1 MEVRYRV
8 GITGIGIFLLVLLL
22 AGCSSPRP
30 LTKLTR
36 SQKIAEGKL
45 FYHQKCFDC
54 HGQYG
59 TEGLRGSILKT
70 TLKQVKR
77 AIRLVPAMYSLQG
90 DYRTDNQVRSMT
102 SRQNYRYFQYQIHKR
117 EYMIPDKPAFP
128 EEGLKDIVLFL
139 QYVGNIPAIPK
150 ELK

>member
-1 MEVRYRV
+1 MGGELKK
-8 GITGIGIFLLVLLL
+8 IFKISLIGLAVVL

-30 LTKLTR
+30 LTKLTH
-36 SQKIAEGKL
+36 SQKIAAGKL

-59 TEGLRGSILKT
+59 TEGLRGSIVGT

-77 AIRLVPAMYSLQG
+77 AIRFVPAMYPLQG
-90 DYRTDNQVRSMT
+90 DYRTDNQVRLMT
-102 SRQNYRYFQYQIHKR
+102 SRQNYRYFQYQIRKR